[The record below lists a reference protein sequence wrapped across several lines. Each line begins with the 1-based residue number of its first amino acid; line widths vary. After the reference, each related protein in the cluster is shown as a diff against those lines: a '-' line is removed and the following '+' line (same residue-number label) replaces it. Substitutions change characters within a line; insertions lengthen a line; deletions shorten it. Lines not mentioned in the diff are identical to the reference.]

1 MTDLGNATGPAGPGP
16 GASGPDAG
24 AAGPGPSTVGPEAA
38 GPGLGAAG
46 SEAAGPGLGAAGP
59 RSLERRKADTLTKL
73 GTPAIDVWVA
83 SASGSDPYLV
93 PLSLAWLDD
102 RVVLAV
108 DATSRTA
115 RNVIA
120 RGGARLALGPTRDV
134 VMIDAILER
143 VVPTAEAGPLAEGYA
158 GQADWDPRDAGG
170 GYVYLVLRP
179 DRIQAW
185 RESNELAGRTLM
197 RNGTWLA

>member
-1 MTDLGNATGPAGPGP
+1 MTDLGNATDPADPGP

-24 AAGPGPSTVGPEAA
+24 AAGPGPSAAGPEAA
-38 GPGLGAAG
+38 GLGLG
-46 SEAAGPGLGAAGP
+46 AAGPGLGAAGP
-59 RSLERRKADTLTKL
+59 RSLERRKADTLAKL

-158 GQADWDPRDAGG
+158 RQADWDPRDAGG